1 MGGSRVNY
9 FGSRSPL
16 GHCFQ
21 FLHSGPNSAYASFGY
36 RPSGSPL
43 VADGRPGRV
52 VWYAGRVRMSATA
65 RRGRL
70 TYSKGR

>member
-21 FLHSGPNSAYASFGY
+21 FLHSGPNLVYASFGY
-36 RPSGSPL
+36 RQSGSP
-43 VADGRPGRV
+43 VQGGRP
-52 VWYAGRVRMSATA
+52 ASTA
-65 RRGRL
+65 MCSTNTGEEMGL
-70 TYSKGR
+70 IASSFPP